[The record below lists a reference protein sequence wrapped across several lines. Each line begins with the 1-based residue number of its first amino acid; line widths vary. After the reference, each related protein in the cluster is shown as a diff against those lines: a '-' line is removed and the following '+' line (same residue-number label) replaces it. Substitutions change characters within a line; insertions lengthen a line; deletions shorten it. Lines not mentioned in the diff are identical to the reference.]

1 VSRGASGVPRTR
13 DGRYVCRERLS
24 FDSLTFGCRPDRL
37 AASPARRQGQPDNQD
52 STCRTFASVEAALG
66 LIAVVA
72 VAITRTWTPTID
84 PAVLLAAPAIG
95 TITGALAGITPAI
108 KAAHT
113 HPPTPSADK
122 GVQHR
127 RGRRPETAPA
137 RASED
142 RISATFLRKSS
153 FSDRRSS
160 NHPDFVEGAAA
171 ADTTAPSRSVR
182 PT

>member
-1 VSRGASGVPRTR
+1 MSCCKSLPPTEPSAVGRPVGVAWRLRCSKDSRRSV
-13 DGRYVCRERLS
+13 RLS
-24 FDSLTFGCRPDRL
+24 FDNLTFGCRPDRL

-122 GVQHR
+122 GVQH
-127 RGRRPETAPA
+127 
-137 RASED
+137 
-142 RISATFLRKSS
+142 
-153 FSDRRSS
+153 
-160 NHPDFVEGAAA
+160 
-171 ADTTAPSRSVR
+171 
-182 PT
+182 